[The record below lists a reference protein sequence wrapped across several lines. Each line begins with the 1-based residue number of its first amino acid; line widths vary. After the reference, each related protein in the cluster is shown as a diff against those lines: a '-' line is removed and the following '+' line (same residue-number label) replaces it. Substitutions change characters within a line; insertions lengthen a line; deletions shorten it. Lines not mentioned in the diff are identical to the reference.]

1 MAKNAA
7 INVSFLFKLFLFF
20 VFCFKCDLEAFNLG
34 AFFFMH

>member
-20 VFCFKCDLEAFNLG
+20 CFKCDLEAFNLG